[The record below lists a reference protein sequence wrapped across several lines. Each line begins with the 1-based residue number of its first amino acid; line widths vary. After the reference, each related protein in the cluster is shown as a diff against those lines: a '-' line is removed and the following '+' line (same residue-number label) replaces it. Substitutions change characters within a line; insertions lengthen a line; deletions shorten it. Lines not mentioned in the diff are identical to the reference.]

1 MKEEILKLLRESDG
15 FVSGQTLCS
24 HFGVSRTA
32 VWKVVRQLI
41 QEGYE
46 IEAVNRKG
54 YRLMKAPGVITAS
67 EIMSRMLHR
76 LLEKKFFITMKW
88 APPIIRQNFWQSRAQ
103 IMAA

>member
-1 MKEEILKLLRESDG
+1 MKSEILRLLKESDDYI
-15 FVSGQTLCS
+15 SGQQMCDRF
-24 HFGVSRTA
+24 HVSRTA

-54 YRLMKAPGVITAS
+54 YRLMKAPDVITAS
-67 EIMSRMLHR
+67 EIMSRMHTQSFG
-76 LLEKKFFITMKW
+76 KKFFITMKW